1 MRTPATRPRSTSPP
15 PTGSAGRR
23 DTQPTPLIRA
33 DFALRHAGQLATMV
47 PREDDPLGRIKD
59 GALAAR
65 EGRVVGI
72 GEDRELESKVA
83 LDGDLLD
90 AAGACVI
97 PGLVDAHTHP
107 VFAGSRADEFAERVS
122 GVTYKAQQ
130 SGERG
135 IARTVRAT
143 READVSTLTELAA
156 ARANRFLANG
166 TTTVEAKTG
175 YGLDLDHEAKS
186 LEVIRQLA
194 EQTRLRVIP
203 TFLGAHTVPPGVDRR
218 AYVRSVIDEMLPAFR
233 PWAVF
238 CDAWCDPPAFT
249 AAETRAVLGR
259 ARSLGYAVRIH
270 AAQLAPGEGPD
281 IAAELGAS
289 SADHL
294 EFATTAQIQ
303 ALAKAGTVA
312 VLCPAAN
319 FTTHGPRPPIEAMR
333 EAKLSIAIASDLN
346 PGTSNSE
353 SLPLAMSLAC
363 VQWGMT
369 PTEVLVGATLHAAH
383 SLKLDGLAGCLRP
396 GSFADCAVVDTE
408 SPEAIPYY
416 VGVNRVL
423 QTVVGGAVWVP
434 L

>member
-1 MRTPATRPRSTSPP
+1 
-15 PTGSAGRR
+15 
-23 DTQPTPLIRA
+23 LIHA

-47 PREDDPLGRIKD
+47 PVGADPLGKIRE

-65 EGRVVGI
+65 GGRVVWI
-72 GEDRELESKVA
+72 GEDRDLESQVA

-122 GVTYKAQQ
+122 GAAYQAQQ
-130 SGERG
+130 SRERG

-143 READVSTLTELAA
+143 READIATLLGLAQ

-166 TTTVEAKTG
+166 TTTIEAKTG
-175 YGLDLDHEAKS
+175 YGLDLDHEAKLLDVLRKVGQQS
-186 LEVIRQLA
+186 
-194 EQTRLRVIP
+194 RLRVIP
-203 TFLGAHTVPPGVDRR
+203 TFLGAHVVPPGVDRQ
-218 AYVRSVIDEMLPAFR
+218 AYLLSLMDEMLPAFK

-238 CDAWCDPPAFT
+238 CDAWCEAPAFT

-259 ARSLGYAVRIH
+259 AKALGYQLRVH
-270 AAQLAPGEGPD
+270 AAQLGPGEGPD

-294 EFATTAQIQ
+294 EFATPAQIK
-303 ALAKAGTVA
+303 ALALAGTVA
-312 VLCPAAN
+312 VLCPGAN

-333 EAKLSIAIASDLN
+333 TARLRMAIASDLN

-353 SLPLAMSLAC
+353 SLPMAMSLAC

-369 PTEVLVGATLHAAH
+369 PLEALSGATLHAAQ
-383 SLKLDGLAGCLRP
+383 SLGLDGLAGCLRP
-396 GSFADCAVVDTE
+396 GSFADCLVLDVEA
-408 SPEAIPYY
+408 PEAIPYY
-416 VGVNRVL
+416 VGVNRVI
-423 QTVVGGAVWVP
+423 QTVVGGAVWEP
-434 L
+434 S

>member
-1 MRTPATRPRSTSPP
+1 V
-15 PTGSAGRR
+15 
-23 DTQPTPLIRA
+23 IRA

-47 PREDDPLGRIKD
+47 PTKDDPLGRIRG
-59 GALAAR
+59 GAFAAR
-65 EGRVVGI
+65 GGRVVWI
-72 GEDRELESKVA
+72 GEDRDLESQVA

-97 PGLVDAHTHP
+97 PGFVDAHTHP

-122 GVTYKAQQ
+122 GVAYHAQQ

-143 READVSTLTELAA
+143 READVSALIELAG

-166 TTTVEAKTG
+166 TTTIEAKTG
-175 YGLDLDHEAKS
+175 YGLDLDNEARS
-186 LEVIRQLA
+186 LEVLRQVG
-194 EQTRLRVIP
+194 ERTPLRVVP
-203 TFLGAHTVPPGVDRR
+203 TFLGAHAVPPGIDRR
-218 AYVRSVIDEMLPAFR
+218 AYLRSVIDEMLPAFK

-238 CDAWCDPPAFT
+238 CDAWCEATAFT
-249 AAETRAVLGR
+249 PAETRAVLGR
-259 ARSLGYAVRIH
+259 AKALGYEIRVH

-281 IAAELGAS
+281 IAAELEAS

-294 EFATTAQIQ
+294 EFATPAQVN

-312 VLCPAAN
+312 VLCPLAN
-319 FTTHGPRPPIEAMR
+319 LTTHGPRPPIEAMR
-333 EAKLSIAIASDLN
+333 EAKLPIAIASDLN

-363 VQWGMT
+363 AHWGMT
-369 PTEVLVGATLHAAH
+369 PLEVVSGATVYAAH

-396 GSFADCAVVDTE
+396 GSFADCIVVDVE

-416 VGVNRVL
+416 VGVNRVMR
-423 QTVVGGAVWVP
+423 TVVGGAVWEP

>member
-1 MRTPATRPRSTSPP
+1 M
-15 PTGSAGRR
+15 
-23 DTQPTPLIRA
+23 IRA

-47 PREDDPLGRIKD
+47 PSKDDPLGRIRD

-65 EGRVVGI
+65 EGRVVWI
-72 GEDRELESKVA
+72 GEDHDLESQVA

-122 GVTYKAQQ
+122 GVAYRAQQ
-130 SGERG
+130 SGDRG
-135 IARTVRAT
+135 IARTIRAT
-143 READVSTLTELAA
+143 READGATLLDLAE
-156 ARANRFLANG
+156 ARADRFLANG
-166 TTTVEAKTG
+166 TTTIEAKTG
-175 YGLDLDHEAKS
+175 YGLDVDNEAKS
-186 LEVIRQLA
+186 LDVLRQLA
-194 EQTRLRVIP
+194 ARSPLRLVP
-203 TFLGAHTVPPGVDRR
+203 TFLGAHVVPPGIARD
-218 AYVRSVIDEMLPAFR
+218 AYVRSVMDEMLPAFK

-238 CDAWCDPPAFT
+238 FDVWCEAPAFT
-249 AAETRAVLGR
+249 PAETRALLGR
-259 ARSLGYAVRIH
+259 AKAIGYKLRVH
-270 AAQLAPGEGPD
+270 AAQLAAGEGPD

-294 EFATTAQIQ
+294 EFATPAQIK

-319 FTTHGPRPPIEAMR
+319 FTTHGPRPAIEAMR
-333 EAKLSIAIASDLN
+333 EANLRIAIASDLN

-353 SLPLAMSLAC
+353 SLPMAMSLAC
-363 VQWGMT
+363 LQWGMT
-369 PTEVLVGATLHAAH
+369 PVEVLSGATVQAAH
-383 SLKLDGLAGCLRP
+383 SLKLEGLAGCLRP
-396 GSFADCAVVDTE
+396 GSFADCVVVDAE

-416 VGVNRVL
+416 VGVNRVMR
-423 QTVVGGAVWVP
+423 TVVGGAVWEP

>member
-1 MRTPATRPRSTSPP
+1 M
-15 PTGSAGRR
+15 
-23 DTQPTPLIRA
+23 IRA
-33 DFALRHAGQLATMV
+33 DFALRHAGKLATMV
-47 PREDDPLGRIKD
+47 PAKDDPLGRISN

-65 EGRVVGI
+65 GGRVVWI
-72 GEDRELESKVA
+72 GEDRELESQVA

-97 PGLVDAHTHP
+97 PGFVDAHTHP

-122 GVTYKAQQ
+122 GVAYHAQQ

-143 READVSTLTELAA
+143 READVSTLIELAG

-166 TTTVEAKTG
+166 TTTIEAKTG
-175 YGLDLDHEAKS
+175 YGLDLDNEARS
-186 LEVIRQLA
+186 LEVLRQVG
-194 EQTRLRVIP
+194 ERTPLRVVP
-203 TFLGAHTVPPGVDRR
+203 TFLGAHAVPPGIDRR
-218 AYVRSVIDEMLPAFR
+218 AYLRSVIDEMLPAFK

-238 CDAWCDPPAFT
+238 CDAWCEATAFT
-249 AAETRAVLGR
+249 PAETRAVLGR
-259 ARSLGYAVRIH
+259 AKALGYEIRIH

-281 IAAELGAS
+281 IAVELGAR

-294 EFATTAQIQ
+294 EFATPAQIR

-312 VLCPAAN
+312 VLCPGAN

-333 EAKLSIAIASDLN
+333 AAKLRIAIASDLN

-363 VQWGMT
+363 VTWGMT
-369 PTEVLVGATLHAAH
+369 PQEVLTGATVHAAH
-383 SLKLDGLAGCLRP
+383 SLKLDGLAGCLRR
-396 GSFADCAVVDTE
+396 GSFADCIVVDAE

-416 VGVNRVL
+416 VGVNRVM
-423 QTVVGGAVWVP
+423 QTIVGGAVWVP

>member
-1 MRTPATRPRSTSPP
+1 
-15 PTGSAGRR
+15 
-23 DTQPTPLIRA
+23 
-33 DFALRHAGQLATMV
+33 MV
-47 PREDDPLGRIKD
+47 PLKDDPLGRIRN

-65 EGRVVGI
+65 EGRVVWI
-72 GEDRELESKVA
+72 GEDRDLESQVA

-122 GVTYKAQQ
+122 GVPYQAQQ
-130 SGERG
+130 GGERG

-166 TTTVEAKTG
+166 TTTIEAKTG
-175 YGLDLDHEAKS
+175 YGLDLDNEARS
-186 LEVIRQLA
+186 LEVLRQVG
-194 EQTRLRVIP
+194 EHTRLRVVP
-203 TFLGAHTVPPGVDRR
+203 TFLGAHAVPSGVDRR
-218 AYVRSVIDEMLPAFR
+218 AYLRSVMDEMLPAFK

-238 CDAWCDPPAFT
+238 CDAWCEAPAFT

-259 ARSLGYAVRIH
+259 AKALGYQIRIH

-294 EFATTAQIQ
+294 EFATPSQIR
-303 ALAKAGTVA
+303 ALAKADTVA
-312 VLCPAAN
+312 VLCPGAN

-333 EAKLSIAIASDLN
+333 AAKLPIAIASDLN

-363 VQWGMT
+363 VAWGMT
-369 PTEVLVGATLHAAH
+369 PLEVLSGATLHAAH
-383 SLKLDGLAGCLRP
+383 SLKLDGLAGCLRL
-396 GSFADCAVVDTE
+396 GSFADCVVVDVE

-416 VGVNRVL
+416 VGVNRVMR
-423 QTVVGGAVWVP
+423 TVVGGAVWEP

>member
-1 MRTPATRPRSTSPP
+1 V
-15 PTGSAGRR
+15 
-23 DTQPTPLIRA
+23 PLIRA
-33 DFALRHAGQLATMV
+33 DFALRRAGQLATMV
-47 PREDDPLGRIKD
+47 PLKDDPLGRIRD
-59 GALAAR
+59 SALAAR
-65 EGRVVGI
+65 EGRVVWI
-72 GEDRELESKVA
+72 GEDRDLESQVA

-107 VFAGSRADEFAERVS
+107 VFAGSRADEFTERVS
-122 GVTYKAQQ
+122 GVPYQAQQ
-130 SGERG
+130 GGERG

-166 TTTVEAKTG
+166 TTTIEAKTG
-175 YGLDLDHEAKS
+175 YGLDLDNEARS
-186 LEVIRQLA
+186 LEVLRQVG
-194 EQTRLRVIP
+194 EHTRLRVVP
-203 TFLGAHTVPPGVDRR
+203 TFLGAHAVPSGVDRR
-218 AYVRSVIDEMLPAFR
+218 AYLRSVMEEMLPAFK

-238 CDAWCDPPAFT
+238 CDAWCEAPAFT

-259 ARSLGYAVRIH
+259 AKALGYQIRIH

-294 EFATTAQIQ
+294 EFATPSQIR

-312 VLCPAAN
+312 VLCPGAN

-333 EAKLSIAIASDLN
+333 AAKLPIAIASDLN

-363 VQWGMT
+363 VAWGMT
-369 PTEVLVGATLHAAH
+369 PVEVLSGATVLAAH
-383 SLKLDGLAGCLRP
+383 SLKLDGLAGCLRL
-396 GSFADCAVVDTE
+396 GSFADCVVVDVE

-416 VGVNRVL
+416 VGVNRVMR
-423 QTVVGGAVWVP
+423 TVVGGAVWEP

>member
-1 MRTPATRPRSTSPP
+1 
-15 PTGSAGRR
+15 
-23 DTQPTPLIRA
+23 
-33 DFALRHAGQLATMV
+33 MV
-47 PREDDPLGRIKD
+47 AEGGDPLGRIRE

-65 EGRVVGI
+65 GGRVVWI
-72 GEDRELESKVA
+72 GADRELESQVV
-83 LDGDLLD
+83 LDGDQLD

-122 GVTYKAQQ
+122 GAAYEAQQ
-130 SGERG
+130 AGDRG

-143 READVSTLTELAA
+143 READTATLLGLAQ

-166 TTTVEAKTG
+166 TTTIEAKSG
-175 YGLDLDHEAKS
+175 YGLDLDQEAKLLDVLRNVGQRS
-186 LEVIRQLA
+186 
-194 EQTRLRVIP
+194 RLRVIP
-203 TFLGAHTVPPGVDRR
+203 TFLGAHVVPPGVDRQ
-218 AYVRSVIDEMLPAFR
+218 AYMRSLIDEMLPAFK

-238 CDAWCDPPAFT
+238 CDAWCEAPAFT

-259 ARSLGYAVRIH
+259 AKTLGYRLRVH
-270 AAQLAPGEGPD
+270 AAQLGPGEGPD

-294 EFATTAQIQ
+294 EFATAAQIS

-312 VLCPAAN
+312 VLCPGAN
-319 FTTHGPRPPIEAMR
+319 FTTHGPRPKIEAMR
-333 EAKLSIAIASDLN
+333 TAGLPMAIASDLN

-353 SLPLAMSLAC
+353 SLPMAMSLAC

-369 PTEVLVGATLHAAH
+369 PLEVLSGATVQAAR
-383 SLKLDGLAGCLRP
+383 SVGLNGLAGCLRP
-396 GSFADCAVVDTE
+396 GSFADCLVLDAE

-416 VGVNRVL
+416 VGVNRVIR
-423 QTVVGGAVWVP
+423 TVAGGAVWEP

>member
-1 MRTPATRPRSTSPP
+1 
-15 PTGSAGRR
+15 
-23 DTQPTPLIRA
+23 LIRA

-47 PREDDPLGRIKD
+47 PSNDDPLGRIRD

-65 EGRVVGI
+65 EGRVVWI
-72 GEDRELESKVA
+72 GEDRDLESQVA

-122 GVTYKAQQ
+122 GVAYRAQQ
-130 SGERG
+130 SGDRG
-135 IARTVRAT
+135 IARTIRAT
-143 READVSTLTELAA
+143 RDADGATLLDLAE
-156 ARANRFLANG
+156 ARADRFLANG
-166 TTTVEAKTG
+166 TTTIEAKTG
-175 YGLDLDHEAKS
+175 YGLDVDNEAKS
-186 LEVIRQLA
+186 LDVLRQLVA
-194 EQTRLRVIP
+194 RSPLRVVP
-203 TFLGAHTVPPGVDRR
+203 TFLGAHVVPPGIARD
-218 AYVRSVIDEMLPAFR
+218 AYVRSVMDEMLPAFK

-238 CDAWCDPPAFT
+238 FDVWCEASAFT
-249 AAETRAVLGR
+249 PAETRALLGR
-259 ARSLGYAVRIH
+259 AKAIGYKLRVH
-270 AAQLAPGEGPD
+270 AAQLAAGEGPD

-294 EFATTAQIQ
+294 EFATQSQIR

-319 FTTHGPRPPIEAMR
+319 FTTHGPRPAIEAMR
-333 EAKLSIAIASDLN
+333 EAKLRIAIASDLN

-353 SLPLAMSLAC
+353 SLPMAMSLAC

-369 PTEVLVGATLHAAH
+369 PVEVLSGATVQAAH
-383 SLKLDGLAGCLRP
+383 SLKLEGLAGCLRP
-396 GSFADCAVVDTE
+396 GSFADCVVVDAE

-416 VGVNRVL
+416 VGVNRVMR
-423 QTVVGGAVWVP
+423 TVVGGAVWEP